1 MDKLILKKQPI
12 SKSYRSVMVPMD
24 TYEKMA
30 QLKEESGLSYSN
42 LFTCLVEFAME
53 HVVIEED

>member
-30 QLKEESGLSYSN
+30 QLKEESGLLLQQFIYLSCRVCN
-42 LFTCLVEFAME
+42 GTRGN
-53 HVVIEED
+53 